1 MSNPVNQLREIIG
14 RLRAPGGCPWDMEQ
28 TPDSLIPS
36 LVEEAYEVA
45 DAIKRD
51 HPADIE
57 EELGDLLINILM
69 QAEIASEKDSF
80 TLDSIATVAS
90 EKLVRRHPHVFGDS
104 IAHDSGAVLNQ
115 WEEIKR
121 AERASKG
128 VTCEQGEVSLLDGIA
143 RAFPALVRAQKIQK
157 KAAKAGFDWKRP
169 EDVVVKI
176 REEIVEVE
184 EEMACRDGGRN
195 TERLT
200 EEIGDLLFAV
210 VNLSRALSIDAESA
224 LQAATGKFS
233 TRFRIMEGEVSSGR
247 SFADLS
253 LEEMNELWERA
264 KRVGDRADDV
274 SNDPTGRP

>member
-1 MSNPVNQLREIIG
+1 MSNPVNQLREIIA
-14 RLRAPGGCPWDMEQ
+14 RLRAPGGCPWDREQ

-45 DAIKRD
+45 DAIERYHD
-51 HPADIE
+51 ADLE

-104 IAHDSGAVLNQ
+104 TAQDSGAVLKQ

-128 VTCEQGEVSLLDGIA
+128 VTDERGEVSLLDGVA

-184 EEMACRDGGRN
+184 EEMACRDDGRN
-195 TERLT
+195 TARLT

-224 LQAATGKFS
+224 LRAATGKFS

-247 SFADLS
+247 SFSDLS
-253 LEEMNELWERA
+253 FEEMNKLWERA
-264 KRVGDRADDV
+264 KRAGDRAVDV
-274 SNDPTGRP
+274 SKDPIGRP